1 MKRNNF
7 SYHGLH
13 IAYFNSQM
21 SSFKRHLKT
30 YPLKQAYNFFLF
42 IFFMINVFNYL
53 RIFNLVYS

>member
-30 YPLKQAYNFFLF
+30 YPLKQAYNSFLF
-42 IFFMINVFNYL
+42 IYFYDKCV
-53 RIFNLVYS
+53 